1 MQMLVEC
8 RSLLSG
14 IIRTIDLPVTEEQ
27 IEAWENGAKIQEAM
41 PNLTTTQRE
50 FILTGIVEAEWD
62 EAFADDEEADEY
74 FSD

>member
-1 MQMLVEC
+1 MHMLIER

-14 IIRTIDLPVTEEQ
+14 IIRTIDLPVTEEE

-41 PNLTTTQRE
+41 PNLSANERE
-50 FILTGIVEAEWD
+50 FIMTGIVQSEWD
-62 EAFADDEEADEY
+62 EAFHDDEDDEY

>member
-1 MQMLVEC
+1 MQMLIER

-27 IEAWENGAKIQEAM
+27 IEAWENGVKIQEAM
-41 PNLTTTQRE
+41 PNLTATQRE
-50 FILTGIVEAEWD
+50 FIMTGIVESEWD
-62 EAFADDEEADEY
+62 EAFVDDEDDEY